1 MSDWKKVRGYGVG
14 FNPTST
20 TVTIYLYCEGKLKKA
35 EDYVSIDVD
44 EWHRTTQYKIEY
56 SPANAAIAI
65 DLLRNEK
72 SIVFNPK
79 TERLYM
85 YAQES
90 GVGEEEGEKAV
101 ET

>member
-1 MSDWKKVRGYGVG
+1 MSDWEDVRGYGVG
-14 FNPTST
+14 VNPTSS
-20 TVTIYLYCEGKLKKA
+20 TISMYLYCGGTLLTKEENQFLETEKWKN
-35 EDYVSIDVD
+35 
-44 EWHRTTQYKIEY
+44 TTKYKVEY

-79 TERLYM
+79 TERLYV

-90 GVGEEEGEKAV
+90 GVGEEEGEKIIK
-101 ET
+101 T